1 MLGDC
6 ISIKVNFT
14 HIFVLNSSIDYML
27 VDAIAITIY
36 SANVFVDNPTIYDVL
51 SDLSVPEVMMLIVA
65 LSMLVLFDS
74 LSGSLPGS
82 SA

>member
-1 MLGDC
+1 
-6 ISIKVNFT
+6 
-14 HIFVLNSSIDYML
+14 ML

-36 SANVFVDNPTIYDVL
+36 SANVFVNNPTIYDVL

>member
-1 MLGDC
+1 
-6 ISIKVNFT
+6 
-14 HIFVLNSSIDYML
+14 ML

-51 SDLSVPEVMMLIVA
+51 SDLSVPEVMMFILA

-74 LSGSLPGS
+74 LSGSLQGS
-82 SA
+82 STRR